1 MNFKARMQISDNV
14 LESENCPKSDII
26 VANGLVVEQ
35 HYIHNPKQA
44 YGPVPVMVGWSI
56 DQLQK
61 WIDQDYAGY
70 HPENYYEM
78 FVGGERISNIK
89 RKLL

>member
-1 MNFKARMQISDNV
+1 MNFKARMQIS
-14 LESENCPKSDII
+14 ENWPKSDII

-35 HYIHNPKQA
+35 HYNPKQA

-61 WIDQDYAGY
+61 WIDQDYTGY